1 MSWKVPLRHY
11 LPADTTIITGD
22 NRMIRSFAAIAGL
35 LTALAVQA
43 HGPAVSRYRVTEV
56 IPPASATQDCLAG
69 YTRGAT
75 INTINDFGVVNGTVQ
90 CYSQVDVA
98 ANILQFNT
106 ATFVAATWFGAIEL
120 PQSVPGFTFSYTL
133 NNRGEAFGYEAPFE
147 TGGLYG
153 TKWSLAGGRERIFD
167 DPACES
173 IRFSG
178 AVDGNARYTVGW
190 ALRPD
195 PIFLPFVLCIQNR
208 WVIRDSAG
216 VVTDGPLG
224 GAPYAL
230 NAFDVAVGTSNGS
243 AIRYH
248 LPTAQT
254 RVLHAADSAHSAE
267 ATSIND
273 LGEMAGRVT
282 TNSRPDQFNQC
293 DPGVAVRWDRHG
305 REQVLPHLPGAVS
318 SHAFGVGY
326 DGEVVG
332 DSGAGQY
339 CPYYDNSGERALLW
353 KDGRAWD
360 LNSLIP
366 KSAGITLTY
375 AYSVNRRGQ
384 ITASGY
390 DNEEPLTQC
399 AQSQADPDTGMVVVT
414 VSPCHSTRTYV
425 LTPVGNR

>member
-1 MSWKVPLRHY
+1 MTRHY
-11 LPADTTIITGD
+11 LLADVD
-22 NRMIRSFAAIAGL
+22 NQQGMDMNEFRFVAAFAGL
-35 LTALAVQA
+35 LTMVGAQA
-43 HGPAVSRYRVTEV
+43 HGPAVSRYRITEV
-56 IPPASATQDCLAG
+56 TPPASATADCLAG

-98 ANILQFNT
+98 ANILQYNT
-106 ATFVAATWFGAIEL
+106 ASFVAAPWFGAVEL
-120 PQSVPGFTFSYTL
+120 SQSVPGFTFSYTL
-133 NNRGEAFGYEAPFE
+133 NNRGEAFGYESPFE

-153 TKWSLAGGRERIFD
+153 TKWSLAGGLERVFD
-167 DPACES
+167 DPACEN

-178 AVDGNARYTVGW
+178 AVDGNTRYTVGW
-190 ALRPD
+190 ALRPL
-195 PIFLPFVLCIQNR
+195 PILLPFVLCVDNR
-208 WVIRDSAG
+208 WVIRDAAG
-216 VVTDGPLG
+216 VVTEGPLH

-230 NAFDVAVGTSNGS
+230 NAVDVAVGTMEGS

-248 LPTAQT
+248 LPSGQT
-254 RVLHAADSAHSAE
+254 RVLHAADPAHAAE
-267 ATSIND
+267 ATAIND

-282 TNSRPDQFNQC
+282 TNSVPDVYNQC
-293 DPGVAVRWDRHG
+293 DPSVAVRWDPNGTEH
-305 REQVLPHLPGAVS
+305 VLPHLPGAVS

-339 CPYYDNSGERALLW
+339 CPYYDNSGERAVLW

-366 KSAGITLTY
+366 RSAGVTLTY
-375 AYSVNRRGQ
+375 AFSVNRRGQ

-390 DNEEPLTQC
+390 DTDEPLTQC
-399 AQSQADPDTGMVVVT
+399 AQSQPDPQTGMTVVT
-414 VSPCHSTRTYV
+414 VSPCHLTRTYV
-425 LTPVGNR
+425 LTPVGR